1 MSLVQ
6 SEATSEKEDLL
17 MNRSRVR
24 ARVLKL
30 AQCQVFAVIILCDV
44 NYRFRFDINK

>member
-6 SEATSEKEDLL
+6 SEATSEKEDLV
-17 MNRSRVR
+17 MNRSRAR

-30 AQCQVFAVIILCDV
+30 AQSQVFAVIILCDV